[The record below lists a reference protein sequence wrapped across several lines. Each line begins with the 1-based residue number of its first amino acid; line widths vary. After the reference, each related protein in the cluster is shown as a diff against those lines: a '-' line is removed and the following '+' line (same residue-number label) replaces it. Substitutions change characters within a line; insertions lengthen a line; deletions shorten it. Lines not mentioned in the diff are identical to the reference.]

1 MKVYRFYLLFF
12 LACIPLIGHSE
23 SEREL
28 LRNEIALYSS
38 DLSCNSNEDCK
49 TVGIGDRPCGGY
61 GEYIIYST
69 NAIAVE
75 KMEDMASR
83 YYELDRKYN
92 SENMMSSIC
101 SVEMPRVSACI
112 HAKCVDLGDEAN
124 AETPMHW
131 AAYHQDVDLI
141 DDLLSKGMDI
151 DSKGR
156 TLGQTAL
163 QSSIE
168 RGVPLEIVQE
178 LLNRGANVNASN
190 HPIEESRRT
199 PLHIAVLAERYDVI
213 ELLVRSGANKSAGD
227 YTPYYYAKHYLK
239 DHPRY
244 NEIKKLLAATVTIK
258 ELEINGLGIVTVG
271 MKVNHTTYGN
281 GTIIEIVEFP
291 DETHTVNVDF
301 GENGKKWLGPEY
313 SDLKP
318 SE

>member
-1 MKVYRFYLLFF
+1 MKVYRFYLLLFS
-12 LACIPLIGHSE
+12 ACIPLIGHSE

-28 LRNEIALYSS
+28 LRNEITLYSS

-69 NAIAVE
+69 NTIAVE

-83 YYELDRKYN
+83 YYELDRKFN
-92 SENMMSSIC
+92 ADNMMLSIC

-124 AETPMHW
+124 AVTPMHW
-131 AAYHQDVDLI
+131 AAYRKDVDLI

-151 DSKGR
+151 DIKGR

-168 RGVPLEIVQE
+168 RGVPLEIIQE
-178 LLNRGANVNASN
+178 LLSRGANVNASN
-190 HPIEESRRT
+190 YPIEESRRT
-199 PLHIAVLAERYDVI
+199 PLHIAVLAKRHDVI
-213 ELLVRSGANKSAGD
+213 ELLVRAGANKSAGD

-244 NEIKKLLAATVTIK
+244 NEIKKLLATTVTIE
-258 ELEINGLGIVTVG
+258 ELEINGSGIVTVG
-271 MKVNHTTYGN
+271 MKVNHTIFGN

-301 GENGKKWLGPEY
+301 GENGKKWLEPEY
-313 SDLKP
+313 SDLIP